1 MSPKPAAGWK
11 DVSQQHMHGKIF
23 GEFREKEDSMSHCDV
38 ATKKKKKL
46 NAQTSVKTNT
56 LHKQNAILIY
66 SNIIIISKHLSIIMY
81 YS

>member
-38 ATKKKKKL
+38 ATKKKKKNWMHRL
-46 NAQTSVKTNT
+46 Q
-56 LHKQNAILIY
+56 
-66 SNIIIISKHLSIIMY
+66 
-81 YS
+81 